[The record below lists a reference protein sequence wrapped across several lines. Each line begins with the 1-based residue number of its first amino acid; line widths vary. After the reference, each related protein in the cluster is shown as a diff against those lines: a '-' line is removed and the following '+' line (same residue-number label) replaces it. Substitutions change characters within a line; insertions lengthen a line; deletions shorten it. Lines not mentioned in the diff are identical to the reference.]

1 MAHKAVASSPSFSV
15 HCLPLSPLVIS
26 FWSLLSSFISQNVA
40 GSHIAQWLSTCCSNY
55 LEHSS
60 PITSSVG
67 QLPLILLGMSASLYG
82 PVKPLQAADLPSLG
96 PYHTSCIL
104 ISCVV
109 QSLAQAKYLIDMD

>member
-1 MAHKAVASSPSFSV
+1 MSHKAVAYSPSSV
-15 HCLPLSPLVIS
+15 HSLPLSPLVIS

-40 GSHIAQWLSTCCSNY
+40 GSHIAQWLSTYCSNY

-82 PVKPLQAADLPSLG
+82 PVKPLQAADLPSLA
-96 PYHTSCIL
+96 PATLLASYL
-104 ISCVV
+104 ISCVA
-109 QSLAQAKYLIDMD
+109 QSLHRQSI